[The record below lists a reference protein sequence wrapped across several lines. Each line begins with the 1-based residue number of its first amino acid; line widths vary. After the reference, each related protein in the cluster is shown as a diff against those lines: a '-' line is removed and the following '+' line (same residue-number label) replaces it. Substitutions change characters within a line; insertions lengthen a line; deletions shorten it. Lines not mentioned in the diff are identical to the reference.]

1 MKFKLFRFK
10 RIKSTN
16 NIAIKKIKK
25 NIKKGVV
32 IADEQT
38 KGRGQYGK
46 KWISYKGNIFLSI
59 FFLINN
65 NISSHRINELNCN
78 ILKKALSKIV
88 NSRISVKKPNDLLL
102 NKKKFAGVLQET
114 VKKND
119 KKYIIIGLGI
129 NLIKSPII
137 KNKLSTNILLETK
150 KIISKEKVIQI
161 VLKEFKK
168 NMKKFELNV

>member
-25 NIKKGVV
+25 NIKKRVV

-114 VKKND
+114 VKK
-119 KKYIIIGLGI
+119 K
-129 NLIKSPII
+129 
-137 KNKLSTNILLETK
+137 
-150 KIISKEKVIQI
+150 
-161 VLKEFKK
+161 
-168 NMKKFELNV
+168 

>member
-1 MKFKLFRFK
+1 M
-10 RIKSTN
+10 
-16 NIAIKKIKK
+16 
-25 NIKKGVV
+25 
-32 IADEQT
+32 
-38 KGRGQYGK
+38 
-46 KWISYKGNIFLSI
+46 
-59 FFLINN
+59 
-65 NISSHRINELNCN
+65 
-78 ILKKALSKIV
+78 
-88 NSRISVKKPNDLLL
+88 
-102 NKKKFAGVLQET
+102 QET